1 MADALERI
9 TNLVALL
16 LEARAPMTA
25 EQIAHELAGQY
36 PPGLAALRGAFER
49 DKATLKEIGVPVEQ
63 VVLAGSDAGKTA
75 YWVDRRRY
83 ELTDLD
89 LTADERAALEFAV
102 ATVRLADATFG
113 LLKLGS
119 SATEPSPIVANV
131 PDLPALPALRDA
143 VARRAEAQFTYRGTA
158 RRLHPWALLLRHGFW
173 YVIGFDLGHGEERTY
188 RVDRIEGD
196 VEAGEADA
204 FVRPDGFDP
213 RASFPS
219 DPKVLGE
226 EPDAV
231 AEVLVDGGMAAA
243 VEREVGPGAVRERR
257 PDGAVI
263 VAVACANPYAFAS
276 WLFGWGVHAEVLGPP
291 EVRQFVVTWLQA
303 TVAAGQGAA

>member
-188 RVDRIEGD
+188 RVDRIEG
-196 VEAGEADA
+196 
-204 FVRPDGFDP
+204 
-213 RASFPS
+213 
-219 DPKVLGE
+219 PK
-226 EPDAV
+226 P
-231 AEVLVDGGMAAA
+231 
-243 VEREVGPGAVRERR
+243 
-257 PDGAVI
+257 
-263 VAVACANPYAFAS
+263 
-276 WLFGWGVHAEVLGPP
+276 H
-291 EVRQFVVTWLQA
+291 T
-303 TVAAGQGAA
+303 